1 MGSLATEW
9 LINKTRYFFII
20 FFAIGGISS
29 IKNGSAPAS
38 WGGIFA
44 TSIVFLILALINQY
58 YIYKK
63 IYSLRLIYVS
73 VTIEILLVAILKYIM
88 HFDSRVGFAMTIKE
102 PATFIVYFLFL
113 IMTALRYN
121 SRLNIYAGSLAILS
135 YSILLF
141 ISISDGGLTP
151 TSDVSRAFDKDTV
164 RLASEL
170 PKILFLGAFTFFIS
184 KMAEFTVKNMNDLK
198 DAEQKTQDDYKNTKE
213 LLATVEIT
221 AEELLSGSHN
231 LSKSSM
237 TLNNILKES
246 GELIIGVGSVSDN
259 ISQTIADINEKSGI
273 QYRTVK
279 ENFDRIKEIS
289 NLMEKIYEDSN
300 IQSANAEDAIK
311 LAVINEQ
318 NIEVAINAIT
328 DMRENSKKISEI
340 SQTIS
345 EIADKTSLLSLN
357 AAIESARAGEQGR
370 GFAVVADEISKLATM
385 SIDSS
390 KEIAAIIKN
399 TVSNIENASHMIENL
414 ATYLGRIILFVKDN
428 SVFMKGLN
436 ENTAR
441 EFEVSRALYDST
453 VEVEKAASDVRNH
466 SEKQAAMVEEIVSLM
481 NGMKTMAGS
490 LSNSLKD
497 IRQLSLSLE
506 ERSISMQ
513 DMFKKHEN

>member
-29 IKNGSAPAS
+29 IKNGSGPAS

-44 TSIVFLILALINQY
+44 TSVIFLILALVNQY

-63 IYSLRLIYVS
+63 VYSIRLIYIS

-88 HFDSRVGFAMTIKE
+88 HFDPRVGFAMTIKE

-121 SRLNIYAGSLAILS
+121 SRLNFYAGTLAIVS
-135 YSILLF
+135 YSALLILSL
-141 ISISDGGLTP
+141 SDGGLIA
-151 TSDVSRAFDKDTV
+151 TSDVTRAFDRDTV
-164 RLASEL
+164 RLASEI
-170 PKILFLGAFTFFIS
+170 PKIMFLGAFTFFIS

-198 DAEQKTQDDYKNTKE
+198 EAEQKAHDDYTSSKE
-213 LLATVEIT
+213 LLATVETT
-221 AEELLSGSHN
+221 AKELLNGSLK
-231 LSKSSM
+231 LSESSM
-237 TLNNILKES
+237 TLNTILKES
-246 GELIIGVGSVSDN
+246 GELVLGVGAVSEN
-259 ISQTIADINEKSGI
+259 ISKTISDINEKSGI

-279 ENFDRIKEIS
+279 ENFNRIKEIS
-289 NLMEKIYEDSN
+289 DLMEKIYADSN
-300 IQSANAEDAIK
+300 IQSSNAEDAIK
-311 LAVINEQ
+311 LAVINER
-318 NIEVAINAIT
+318 NIEVAIKAIT
-328 DMRENSKKISEI
+328 DMRENSKKINEI

-345 EIADKTSLLSLN
+345 DIADKTSLLSLN

-390 KEIAAIIKN
+390 KEIAFIIKN
-399 TVSNIENASHMIENL
+399 TVNNIENASQMIENL

-428 SVFMKGLN
+428 STFMKGLN
-436 ENTAR
+436 ENTAK

-453 VEVEKAASDVRNH
+453 VEVEKAASDVKDH
-466 SEKQAAMVEEIVSLM
+466 SEKQAAMVKEIVSLM
-481 NGMKTMAGS
+481 DGMKAMAGT
-490 LSNSLKD
+490 LSVSLKD